1 MKQEQ
6 NLVWINSNLHHRA
19 RVIALELNLTIK
31 EIVGQ
36 AVEQYLLP
44 IEDALA
50 AEGKVRIVIRD
61 RETTETKPD
70 ATPAPTP
77 TPTPA
82 YNRMVEIGERHREKM
97 LRMLVAQG
105 PELDAESAAWLAGR
119 AHNAPGSDAVK

>member
-50 AEGKVRIVIRD
+50 AEGKVRIVVRD
-61 RETTETKPD
+61 RETTETKLD
-70 ATPAPTP
+70 AAPAPA
-77 TPTPA
+77 PTPA

-105 PELDAESAAWLAGR
+105 TELDAESAAWLTGR
-119 AHNAPGSDAVK
+119 AHNTPGADAVK